1 MTTTI
6 EHTSHPRLDRGS
18 QKTLLMDKA
27 IEKKKGIALIFSRK
41 ALPYWFGSFMA
52 AFILWLIFRDDSST
66 LRVNADTLT
75 ISEVSAGEFND
86 YIRVSG
92 QVHPMTTIQLSPRE
106 SGIVEEI
113 VIEEGT
119 QVKAGDVIIRL
130 SNDDLD
136 MEILNSEANLA
147 EKENALR
154 NTMIQMEQEKMQLSL
169 NILELE
175 TEVKRKGRTLE
186 SQKRLFDDGLIGK
199 EEYLRSEED
208 YVLFCKKLEVTLAR
222 AEQDSIYRTVQIQQ
236 MEESLKN
243 MKLNMQRIRNR
254 KENLAVKAPIDG
266 ELGLL
271 EVALG
276 QSIGSGAKIGQ
287 INALGSY
294 KIEALID
301 EHYIDRVSAGLTAT
315 FERQSETFDA
325 VIRKVYPEVRSGK
338 FQADFRF
345 SGEQPL
351 NIRTGQTYY
360 LNLQLGQPE
369 SAILIPR
376 GTFYQKTGGKWIYV
390 VSPEGD
396 KAVKREIRIGR
407 QNPQFYEV
415 LEGLEPGEKVIT
427 SGYDN
432 FGDNE
437 VLVF

>member
-1 MTTTI
+1 M
-6 EHTSHPRLDRGS
+6 DR
-18 QKTLLMDKA
+18 T
-27 IEKKKGIALIFSRK
+27 IEKKKGIALAFTRK
-41 ALPYWFGSFMA
+41 ALPYWFGGFMA
-52 AFILWLIFRDDSST
+52 IFILWLIFRDDSST
-66 LRVNADTLT
+66 LRVNQETLS
-75 ISEVSAGEFND
+75 ISEVRAGEFND
-86 YIRVSG
+86 YIRISG

-106 SGIVEEI
+106 AGIVEEI

-136 MEILNSEANLA
+136 LEILNSEANLA

-175 TEVKRKGRTLE
+175 TEVKRKGRALE

-208 YVLFCKKLEVTLAR
+208 YTLFCKKLEVTIAR
-222 AEQDSIYRTVQIQQ
+222 AEQDSMYREVQIRQ

-243 MKLNMQRIRNR
+243 MKINMQRIRNR
-254 KENLAVKAPIDG
+254 KANLDVKAPIDG
-266 ELGLL
+266 ELGLI
-271 EVALG
+271 EVGLG
-276 QSIGSGAKIGQ
+276 ESVGSGMKIGQ
-287 INALGSY
+287 INAVGSY
-294 KIEALID
+294 KIEAQID
-301 EHYIDRVSAGLTAT
+301 EHYIDRVSAGLAAT
-315 FERQSETFDA
+315 FERQNETFDA
-325 VIRKVYPEVRSGK
+325 VIRKVYPEVRGGK
-338 FQADFRF
+338 FQADFKF
-345 SGEQPL
+345 SGEQPA

-369 SAILIPR
+369 SAVLIPR

-390 VSPEGD
+390 VSPEGG

-415 LEGLEPGEKVIT
+415 LEGLEAGEKVIT

>member
-1 MTTTI
+1 
-6 EHTSHPRLDRGS
+6 
-18 QKTLLMDKA
+18 MDKP
-27 IEKKKGIALIFSRK
+27 IEKKKGLALAFTSK
-41 ALPYWFGSFMA
+41 ALPYWFGGFMA
-52 AFILWLIFRDDSST
+52 IFIIWLIFRDDSST

-271 EVALG
+271 EVVLG

-287 INALGSY
+287 INALDSY

-315 FERQSETFDA
+315 FERQNETYDA

-338 FQADFRF
+338 FQADFKF
-345 SGEQPL
+345 SGEQPA

-369 SAILIPR
+369 SAVLIPR

-390 VSPEGD
+390 VSPDGG

-407 QNPQFYEV
+407 QNPQYYEV

>member
-1 MTTTI
+1 M
-6 EHTSHPRLDRGS
+6 DR
-18 QKTLLMDKA
+18 QL
-27 IEKKKGIALIFSRK
+27 EKKKGIALIFSKK
-41 ALPYWFGSFMA
+41 ALPYWFSA
-52 AFILWLIFRDDSST
+52 LLAVFILWLIFRDDSST
-66 LRVNADTLT
+66 LRVNGETLS
-75 ISEVSAGEFND
+75 ISAVITGEFND
-86 YIRVSG
+86 YIRISG
-92 QVHPMTTIQLSPRE
+92 QVHPMTTIQVSPRE
-106 SGIVEEI
+106 AGIVEEI

-119 QVKAGDVIIRL
+119 QVKAGDVIVRM

-136 MEILNSEANLA
+136 LEILNSEANLA

-169 NILELE
+169 NILELQ
-175 TEVKRKGRTLE
+175 TDVARKGRALE
-186 SQKRLFDDGLIGK
+186 SQKRLFDEGLIGK

-208 YVLFCKKLEVTLAR
+208 YQLFCKKLEVTVAR
-222 AEQDSIYRTVQIQQ
+222 AEQDSMYREVQIMQ
-236 MEESLKN
+236 MEESLRN
-243 MKLNMQRIRNR
+243 MKINMKRIRKR
-254 KENLAVKAPIDG
+254 KENLDIKAPIDG

-276 QSIGSGAKIGQ
+276 QSISSGSKIGQ

-315 FERQSETFDA
+315 FERQNETYDA
-325 VIRKVYPEVRSGK
+325 VIRKVYPEVRNGK

-345 SGEQPL
+345 SGEQPA

-369 SAILIPR
+369 TAVLIPR

-390 VSPEGD
+390 VTPDGG
-396 KAVKREIRIGR
+396 KAVRREIRIGR

-415 LEGLEPGEKVIT
+415 LEGLEAGEKVIT